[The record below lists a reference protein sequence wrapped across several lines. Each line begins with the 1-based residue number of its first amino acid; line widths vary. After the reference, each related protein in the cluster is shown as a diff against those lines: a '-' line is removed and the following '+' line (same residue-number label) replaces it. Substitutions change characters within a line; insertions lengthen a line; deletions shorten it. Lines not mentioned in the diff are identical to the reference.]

1 LIYNDWLTS
10 TLLQTKLFV
19 PPLRPHHVPRPD
31 LVKRLDDGLFRGC
44 SLTLISAPAG
54 YGKSTYDIYGKL
66 GVHIRLQA
74 VTRARELNL
83 LPSS

>member
-1 LIYNDWLTS
+1 
-10 TLLQTKLFV
+10 
-19 PPLRPHHVPRPD
+19 

-54 YGKSTYDIYGKL
+54 YGKSTYNIYGKL
-66 GVHIRLQA
+66 GVHSRLQA